1 MRNRFHRLAVVVAL
15 ATTLGGLSLIPA
27 HGAAGAAAFAFN
39 GTASLPLFPA
49 TGGQCGT
56 FLGKA
61 SVAGSGGTIANK
73 KMTSAFCYE
82 EPGPPTCPLSGTAKG
97 TFDISRGKVK
107 GNFNWTRVG
116 GTAVITLSKVNG
128 LGATNA
134 KGNALAGFESPNAVA
149 ACSSPQAITAT
160 VVGAGALSD
169 TN

>member
-1 MRNRFHRLAVVVAL
+1 MRNRFRSLAVVVAL
-15 ATTLGGLSLIPA
+15 AMMLGGLSLIPA
-27 HGAAGAAAFAFN
+27 QADPGAATFAFN
-39 GTASLPLFPA
+39 GTAALPLFPA
-49 TGGQCGT
+49 TGGRCGT

-61 SVAGSGGTIANK
+61 TVLGTGGTVVNK

-116 GTAVITLSKVNG
+116 ATAVITMSKVNG

-134 KGNALAGFESPNAVA
+134 KGNAVAGFESPNAVA
-149 ACSSPQAITAT
+149 ACSNPQAITAT
-160 VVGAGALSD
+160 VVGSGALTD
-169 TN
+169 QN